1 MFAFIDIR
9 AVLVLAM
16 CACILLVGVYLLYA
30 TKEFRK

>member
-9 AVLVLAM
+9 AGLILAM
-16 CACILLVGVYLLYA
+16 CACLVLFGIFLLYA